1 MTQQAIVYFFS
12 ASPRF
17 VIPHAEQFTSAVP
30 LEAISRMQVIECGE
44 SEVVNKLA
52 IAQAT
57 HRMQSLLVDV
67 IYICCAASTGL
78 AYHLGKAITQVE
90 QAGKRCIFLQ
100 MERAYGK
107 DPAEKMYKVWD
118 LP

>member
-1 MTQQAIVYFFS
+1 MTPKAIVYFFR

-17 VIPHAEQFTSAVP
+17 AIPHEEQFPSTVP

-44 SEVVNKLA
+44 SEIVNMLA

-57 HRMQSLLVDV
+57 HRMQSLLADV
-67 IYICCAASTGL
+67 IYICCAASTGF
-78 AYHLGKAITQVE
+78 AYHLGKAIAQVE

-107 DPAEKMYKVWD
+107 DPAEKKYQVWD